1 MYSKVVLSALALAIH
16 GAAAQ
21 YEDWSFGNMFTVG
34 PVSGSSNW
42 IKKATWSLTPP
53 PPPTDSTA
61 PNGDDMFAS
70 IWIGISPTVSSGT
83 LVQPLLNWSVNQKS
97 QGCDAADDEWCV
109 NASTFTGG
117 MCSVK
122 ALECMHA
129 CY

>member
-1 MYSKVVLSALALAIH
+1 MYSKAVLSALALAIH

-70 IWIGISPTVSSGT
+70 IWIGVSPTVSSGT

-117 MCSVK
+117 MC
-122 ALECMHA
+122 
-129 CY
+129 YF